1 MIKVTLVEPQVLITS
16 MKLTVTLNF
25 KCL

>member
-16 MKLTVTLNF
+16 IKLTVTLNF